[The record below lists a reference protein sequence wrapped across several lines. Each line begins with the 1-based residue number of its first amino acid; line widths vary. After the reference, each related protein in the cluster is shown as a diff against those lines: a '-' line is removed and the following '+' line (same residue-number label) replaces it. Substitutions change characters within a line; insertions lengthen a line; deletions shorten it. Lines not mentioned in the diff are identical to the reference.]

1 MILKNLM
8 FTLAMPLMLA
18 QASCGKVAAAVFG
31 PKTPREAYE
40 RKVEETPEGKRWK
53 QAAETAVLN
62 PVSISLPYQQ
72 KGYFPDSLQLALGLQ
87 FKAVQGAQVRF
98 ELDKSTATS
107 FPLYADLFLQ
117 EEGISPALLYS
128 ADTAAGYFTYDIE
141 TEGNYVLRLQPE
153 VLRGGQYK
161 LSITQGPS
169 IGFPVTDTKGNVGS
183 FWGADRDGGKRR
195 HEGVDIFAKKGSPA
209 VAALD
214 GYITG
219 VQETPIGGKVVWLRP
234 EGKDYTLY
242 YAHLD
247 RQDVQTGQVVRKG
260 DQLGTVG
267 NTGNARTT
275 PAHLHFGVYTF
286 RGPVDPLPYVDKRTK
301 QPTSLP
307 AKSLVGVL
315 QKLSKGKSKTVVTD
329 NYLTPLA
336 VTAKGYLAAN
346 DSGQVELTPF
356 SSVKL
361 VPTAANT
368 RAVVAIGGNS
378 DRAM

>member
-8 FTLAMPLMLA
+8 FTLAMPLLLA

-53 QAAETAVLN
+53 QADEVALLN
-62 PVSISLPYQQ
+62 PVNISLPYQQ

-87 FKAVQGAQVRF
+87 FKAFKGAQVRI
-98 ELDKSTATS
+98 ELDRATATS
-107 FPLYADLFLQ
+107 LPLYADLFFQ
-117 EEGISPALLYS
+117 EVGINPALLYA
-128 ADTAAGYFTYDIE
+128 ADTAATYFTYDIE

-153 VLRGGQYK
+153 LLRGGPYK

-169 IGFPVTDTKGNVGS
+169 IGFPVADAKGNIGS
-183 FWGADRDGGKRR
+183 FWGADREGGKRR

-275 PAHLHFGVYTF
+275 PAHLHFGIYTF
-286 RGPVDPLPYVDKRTK
+286 QGPVDPLPYVDKRTK
-301 QPTSLP
+301 QPTALP
-307 AKSLVGVL
+307 AKSLAGVL
-315 QKLSKGKSKTVVTD
+315 QKSPKGKGKPGLVAD
-329 NYLTPLA
+329 YLTPLA

-346 DSGQVELTPF
+346 DSGLVELMPF
-356 SSVKL
+356 SSVRL
-361 VPTAANT
+361 VPAAKNT
-368 RAVVAIGGNS
+368 GAVVAVGANS
-378 DRAM
+378 DKAM